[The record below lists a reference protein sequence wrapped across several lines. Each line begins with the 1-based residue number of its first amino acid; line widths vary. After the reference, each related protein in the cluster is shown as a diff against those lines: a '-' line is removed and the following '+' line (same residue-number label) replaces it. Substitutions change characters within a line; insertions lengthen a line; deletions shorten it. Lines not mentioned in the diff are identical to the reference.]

1 MRIAVFSD
9 LHLGFSTSE
18 RGDESFNAARSAFE
32 LALANGVELVLLAG
46 DIFDA
51 AIPSQETLLGAFVI
65 FSEFAEKMKAKDN
78 ALELTRTPRE
88 GGKAELLALP
98 PIISI
103 HGTHEFRGKD
113 YANVLQLLEH
123 AGFLIYLHTQK
134 IAVKKG
140 GETVVVQGMGGVPE
154 KKALDALHAL
164 APEPEKGAVNI
175 FLLHQSIKEFLPFED
190 DMVATLSLSSL
201 PQGFDI
207 VINGHLHWH
216 STERLQQGGTLLMP
230 GSTITTQMKKL
241 ESEKGK
247 GIFIFDTGEGAKA
260 EAESGKGA
268 KERTARFLPLPNQRR
283 FFYHK
288 VEFTNSAAEDVL
300 QKANALVEK
309 DLAHVA
315 GASSPTLPPLIR
327 LKLCGTLASG
337 VSNSDVQLGALD
349 ETFRGRAILS
359 ISREFETAGFK
370 KKIAELR
377 EMQHSKK
384 SVAAMGIEILE
395 KNLSETGFN
404 NAFDAR
410 RIFTLLAEGETEKV
424 AELLSGKGKDNP

>member
-1 MRIAVFSD
+1 MRIAIFSD
-9 LHLGFSTSE
+9 LHLGFNTSE
-18 RGDESFNAARSAFE
+18 RGEESFNAARSAFK
-32 LALANGVELVLLAG
+32 LALENNTELILLAG
-46 DIFDA
+46 DLFDT
-51 AIPSQETLLGAFVI
+51 AIPSQETLLGAFVL
-65 FSEFAEKMKAKDN
+65 FSEFAEKMKSRGKSGCT
-78 ALELTRTPRE
+78 EIERTPRE
-88 GGKAELLALP
+88 GGTAELLTLP

-113 YANVLQLLEH
+113 YANVLQLLER

-134 IAVKKG
+134 IRLQRKG
-140 GETVVVQGMGGVPE
+140 EADVVVQGMGGVPE
-154 KKALDALHAL
+154 KKALDALQAL
-164 APEPEKGAVNI
+164 APEPEKGATNI

-201 PQGFDI
+201 PQGFDL
-207 VINGHLHWH
+207 VVNGHLHWH
-216 STERLQQGGTLLMP
+216 STEKLPQGGTLLMP

-260 EAESGKGA
+260 KDAQ
-268 KERTARFLPLPNQRR
+268 FIPLPNQRK

-288 VEFTNSAAEDVL
+288 VEFSAASAEDVL
-300 QKANALVEK
+300 AKATALVEH
-309 DLAHVA
+309 DLTLA
-315 GASSPTLPPLIR
+315 ASHSIPPLIR

-337 VSNSDVQLGALD
+337 VSNSDVQLGAPD
-349 ETFRGRAILS
+349 ETFKGRAILS

-410 RIFTLLAEGETEKV
+410 RVFTLLADGETEKV
-424 AELLSGKGKDNP
+424 AELLSGREKAERK